1 MAEVIGV
8 TSGKR
13 VERRD
18 ITRGI
23 WEYVKFRGLQYEG
36 DGRVLRVD
44 DKLSKALD
52 IDKGVN
58 DATDM
63 RDKNGLNVW
72 TLQIYLSKV
81 LNN

>member
-23 WEYVKFRGLQYEG
+23 WEYAKFRGLQYEG

-52 IDKGVN
+52 IDEGVN
-58 DATDM
+58 NATDM